1 MRAALRTLP
10 STYEV
15 GFNVDRDEVY
25 VSYDATASV
34 DVKAMAKVVEA
45 KAGFKAWVH
54 AEKWP
59 AVEMI
64 DELRPLPR

>member
-15 GFNVDRDEVY
+15 GFNVDKDEVY
-25 VSYDATASV
+25 VSYDASASV
-34 DVKAMAKVVEA
+34 DVRVLATVVEA

-59 AVEMI
+59 PVETI
-64 DELRPLPR
+64 AELRALPR